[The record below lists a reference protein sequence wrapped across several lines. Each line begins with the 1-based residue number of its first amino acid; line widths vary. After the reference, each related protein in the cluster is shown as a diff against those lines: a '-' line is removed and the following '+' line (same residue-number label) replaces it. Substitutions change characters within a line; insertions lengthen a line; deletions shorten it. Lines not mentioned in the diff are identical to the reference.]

1 MPEPKL
7 VVGPGWNRSQIGGR
21 CRSTSE
27 SQHLCFHAMQS
38 SVGNPLRRHLAL
50 ELCLPLPARERL
62 LREFP
67 ILHAS
72 APMSSPGDAASVVVN
87 AGDSG
92 AGDAAGVVV
101 NAGDAGAAPAVTPYI
116 SNRHRGTIGPAH
128 LV

>member
-1 MPEPKL
+1 
-7 VVGPGWNRSQIGGR
+7 
-21 CRSTSE
+21 
-27 SQHLCFHAMQS
+27 
-38 SVGNPLRRHLAL
+38 
-50 ELCLPLPARERL
+50 
-62 LREFP
+62 
-67 ILHAS
+67 
-72 APMSSPGDAASVVVN
+72 MSSPGDAAGVVVN

>member
-1 MPEPKL
+1 MF
-7 VVGPGWNRSQIGGR
+7 S
-21 CRSTSE
+21 
-27 SQHLCFHAMQS
+27 FHAVIRRQS
-38 SVGNPLRRHLAL
+38 LPQTFGSRAL
-50 ELCLPLPARERL
+50 FAVPVRERL

-101 NAGDAGAAPAVTPYI
+101 NAGDAGAALAVTLYI